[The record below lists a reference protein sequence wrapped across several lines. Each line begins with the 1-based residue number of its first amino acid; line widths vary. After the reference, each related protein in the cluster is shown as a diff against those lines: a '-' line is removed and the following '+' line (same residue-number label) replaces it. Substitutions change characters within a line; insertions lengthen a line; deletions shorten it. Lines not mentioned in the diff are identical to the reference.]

1 MTVDLVLNRNA
12 RNLGEGSPI
21 RRALVT
27 AASRHGARVH
37 ETRNLAELDAVAWS
51 LAEGGTSAVVLA
63 GGDGSALAGVSAL
76 SRVFGGTV
84 PPIALAPGGT
94 VNIIAA
100 NLDPGAR
107 GPAPER
113 AARLLRAV
121 CEGTATSKPTPTL
134 RVRDDGGGDR
144 VAFIFGAG
152 LVARFFDV
160 YDAAPRQGVAVA
172 ARLATR
178 AFLGSLVGTPF
189 ARRVLTPVECRLEV
203 DGVARPSPAWSLV
216 LASVVKDVG
225 LGIRATYRA
234 GESQERFHVVAS
246 TRSPRGLASQVPR
259 VMTGR
264 PMVGGDHV
272 DALAQVLR
280 VRFAQLDSYVVDGD
294 ACRAREV
301 TVAPGPV
308 VTVLVA

>member
-12 RNLGEGSPI
+12 RNLCEGSPI
-21 RRALVT
+21 RRALLT
-27 AASRHGARVH
+27 AASRHGARLH
-37 ETRNLAELDAVAWS
+37 ETRNLAELDAVAWG

-94 VNIIAA
+94 VNIVAK
-100 NLDPGAR
+100 NLDPDAR

-121 CEGTATSKPTPTL
+121 CEGTAIETDPHAARARRRRRRSGRVHLRRGPGRTL
-134 RVRDDGGGDR
+134 LRRLRRGPPPGR
-144 VAFIFGAG
+144 
-152 LVARFFDV
+152 
-160 YDAAPRQGVAVA
+160 AVA

-189 ARRVLTPVECRLEV
+189 ARRVLTPVACRVEV

-234 GESQERFHVVAS
+234 GESHERFHVVAS
-246 TRSPRGLASQVPR
+246 TLSPRGLASQLPR

-264 PMVGGDHV
+264 PMVGDDHV
-272 DALAQVLR
+272 DALARVLR
-280 VRFAQLDSYVVDGD
+280 VSFAELDSYVVDGD